1 MLVYN
6 INSTESAKSQERCRY
21 YRKKSGTHLDK
32 QQHAPY
38 YTYRDRHRKRVFTF
52 DKYEGIPE
60 GGGIDAHKSWI
71 DLIYKVNNLLISLL
85 LQYYSVPA
93 YSLHNHEKKCVP
105 L

>member
-1 MLVYN
+1 MPVYN
-6 INSTESAKSQERCRY
+6 INSTESEKSQERCHFD
-21 YRKKSGTHLDK
+21 RKKSGTPLDK

-38 YTYRDRHRKRVFTF
+38 YTYRDRHRKREFTF

-60 GGGIDAHKSWI
+60 GGGDAQKSWI

-85 LQYYSVPA
+85 FQYYFVPA
-93 YSLHNHEKKCVP
+93 YSLHDREKKCVP

>member
-1 MLVYN
+1 MPVYN

-38 YTYRDRHRKRVFTF
+38 YTYRDRHRKREFTF

-60 GGGIDAHKSWI
+60 GGLTRIKAG
-71 DLIYKVNNLLISLL
+71 LT
-85 LQYYSVPA
+85 
-93 YSLHNHEKKCVP
+93 P
-105 L
+105 LARNDI